1 MVKVI
6 VNKPVV
12 VTYSVVIIYGGTNA
26 SISPEKG
33 GRGGHRVGDAP
44 WFFPR

>member
-12 VTYSVVIIYGGTNA
+12 VTYSGIIYGGTNA

-33 GRGGHRVGDAP
+33 GSGGHRVGDAP